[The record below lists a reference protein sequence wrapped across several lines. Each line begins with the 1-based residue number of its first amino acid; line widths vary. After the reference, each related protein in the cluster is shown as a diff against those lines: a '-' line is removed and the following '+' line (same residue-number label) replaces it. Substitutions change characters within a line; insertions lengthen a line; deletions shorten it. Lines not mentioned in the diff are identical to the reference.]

1 MIEISSRITELIS
14 GGNDSNPHI
23 GASIEETGGKN
34 MSELNQE
41 CRKRKKYRS
50 KCNEG
55 GYHTVIQGCTDSL
68 DSDEL
73 DIYRFMIGGMQG
85 K

>member
-1 MIEISSRITELIS
+1 
-14 GGNDSNPHI
+14 
-23 GASIEETGGKN
+23 

-41 CRKRKKYRS
+41 CRIRKENGN
-50 KCNEG
+50 KCHKDG
-55 GYHTVIQGCTDSL
+55 FHTVIKGCTDNL
-68 DSDEL
+68 NSDEL

>member
-1 MIEISSRITELIS
+1 
-14 GGNDSNPHI
+14 
-23 GASIEETGGKN
+23 

-41 CRKRKKYRS
+41 YRQRKEYGYKRH
-50 KCNEG
+50 ED
-55 GYHTVIQGCTDSL
+55 GYHTVIKGCTDSL

-73 DIYRFMIGGMQG
+73 DLYRFMIGGMQG

>member
-1 MIEISSRITELIS
+1 
-14 GGNDSNPHI
+14 
-23 GASIEETGGKN
+23 

-41 CRKRKKYRS
+41 CKKRKKYGN
-50 KCNEG
+50 KNYED
-55 GYHTVIQGCTDSL
+55 GYHTVIKGCTDSL
-68 DSDEL
+68 NSDEL

>member
-1 MIEISSRITELIS
+1 
-14 GGNDSNPHI
+14 
-23 GASIEETGGKN
+23 

-41 CRKRKKYRS
+41 FEKRKEYGN
-50 KCNEG
+50 KCHEN
-55 GYHTVIQGCTDSL
+55 GYHTVIKGCTDNL
-68 DSDEL
+68 NSDEL